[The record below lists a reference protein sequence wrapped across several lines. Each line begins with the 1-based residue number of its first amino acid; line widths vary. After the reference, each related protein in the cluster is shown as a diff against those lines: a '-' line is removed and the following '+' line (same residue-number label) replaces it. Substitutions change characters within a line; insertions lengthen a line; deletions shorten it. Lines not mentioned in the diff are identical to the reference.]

1 MLKFLSAVLL
11 ALIFIVP
18 FSGRDT
24 VVLAQTSGSYSDYT
38 EEGMAS
44 WYGPGF
50 HGRKTANGER
60 FNTNDLTA
68 AHKSLP
74 FNTLLRVTNLEN
86 GRYTIV
92 RVNDRGP
99 YARGRIIDLS
109 YAAKTEIGMGGLA
122 KVKIEIVNANEEEE
136 TSEDISLLTLF
147 EDAVSKNSRVFIEYN
162 DPTGNL
168 NSLKSS
174 PGDEFRRVLNSFKKV
189 KVIVDNNNSILN
201 SIAGSSLNDNRLHYL
216 DISDKLNTFNGYSIE
231 VDEFGNESDAVRLMD
246 KLESQ
251 FNDVILVEIVNGD
264 SINFKVYVGYYDD
277 EDGATKDAMTIKEM
291 NLKAKIIKILS

>member
-24 VVLAQTSGSYSDYT
+24 VVLAQTSGSYSEYT

-277 EDGATKDAMTIKEM
+277 EGGAEKDAMTIKEM

>member
-168 NSLKSS
+168 NSLKNS

-264 SINFKVYVGYYDD
+264 SINFKVFVGYYDD
-277 EDGATKDAMTIKEM
+277 EDGASKDAMTIKEM

>member
-1 MLKFLSAVLL
+1 LLKFLSAVLL

-24 VVLAQTSGSYSDYT
+24 VVLAQTSGSYSEYT

-122 KVKIEIVNANEEEE
+122 KVKIEIINANEEEE

-168 NSLKSS
+168 NSLKNS

-246 KLESQ
+246 ILESQ

-264 SINFKVYVGYYDD
+264 SINFKVFVGYYDD
-277 EDGATKDAMTIKEM
+277 EDGASKDAMTIKEM

>member
-24 VVLAQTSGSYSDYT
+24 VVLAQTSGSYSEYT

-122 KVKIEIVNANEEEE
+122 KVKIEIINANEEEE

-147 EDAVSKNSRVFIEYN
+147 EDAVSKNSRVFIEYY

-168 NSLKSS
+168 NSLKNS

-246 KLESQ
+246 ILESQ

-264 SINFKVYVGYYDD
+264 SINFKVFVGYYDD
-277 EDGATKDAMTIKEM
+277 ENGASKDAMVIKEM
-291 NLKAKIIKILS
+291 NLNAKIIKILS

>member
-1 MLKFLSAVLL
+1 VLL

-24 VVLAQTSGSYSDYT
+24 VVLAQTSGSYSEYT

-168 NSLKSS
+168 NSLKNS

-264 SINFKVYVGYYDD
+264 SINFKVFVGYYDD
-277 EDGATKDAMTIKEM
+277 EGGAEKDAMTIKEM

>member
-1 MLKFLSAVLL
+1 LLKFLSAVVL

-24 VVLAQTSGSYSDYT
+24 VVLAQTSGSYSEYT

-168 NSLKSS
+168 NSLKNS

-291 NLKAKIIKILS
+291 NLKTKIIKILS

>member
-1 MLKFLSAVLL
+1 LLKFLSAVLL

-24 VVLAQTSGSYSDYT
+24 VVLAQTSGSYSEYT

-122 KVKIEIVNANEEEE
+122 KVKIEIINANEEEE

-147 EDAVSKNSRVFIEYN
+147 EDAVSKNSRVFIEYY

-168 NSLKSS
+168 NSLKNS

-246 KLESQ
+246 ILESQ

-264 SINFKVYVGYYDD
+264 SINFKVFVGYYDD
-277 EDGATKDAMTIKEM
+277 ENGASKDAMVIKEM
-291 NLKAKIIKILS
+291 NLNAKIIKILS

>member
-1 MLKFLSAVLL
+1 LLKFLSAVLL

-24 VVLAQTSGSYSDYT
+24 VVLAQTSGSYSEYT

-147 EDAVSKNSRVFIEYN
+147 EDAVSKNSRVFIEYY

-168 NSLKSS
+168 NSLKNS

-264 SINFKVYVGYYDD
+264 SINFKVFVGYYDD
-277 EDGATKDAMTIKEM
+277 ENGASKDAMVIKEM
-291 NLKAKIIKILS
+291 NLNAKIIKILS

>member
-24 VVLAQTSGSYSDYT
+24 VVLAQTSGSYSEYT

-122 KVKIEIVNANEEEE
+122 KVKIEIINANEEEE

-168 NSLKSS
+168 NSLKNS

-246 KLESQ
+246 ILESQ

-264 SINFKVYVGYYDD
+264 SINFKVFVGYYDD
-277 EDGATKDAMTIKEM
+277 ENGASKDAMNIKEM
-291 NLKAKIIKILS
+291 NLNAKIIKILS

>member
-277 EDGATKDAMTIKEM
+277 EDGASEDAMTIKEM

>member
-24 VVLAQTSGSYSDYT
+24 VVLAQTSGSYSEYT

-168 NSLKSS
+168 NSLKNS

-264 SINFKVYVGYYDD
+264 SINFKVFVGYYDD
-277 EDGATKDAMTIKEM
+277 EGGAEKDAMTIKEM

>member
-1 MLKFLSAVLL
+1 MLKFLSAVVL

-24 VVLAQTSGSYSDYT
+24 VVLAQTSGSYSEYT

-168 NSLKSS
+168 NSLKNS

-291 NLKAKIIKILS
+291 NLKTKIIKILS

>member
-24 VVLAQTSGSYSDYT
+24 VVLAQTSGSYSEYT

-168 NSLKSS
+168 NSLKNS

-264 SINFKVYVGYYDD
+264 SINFKVFVGYYDD
-277 EDGATKDAMTIKEM
+277 EDGASKDAMTIKEM

>member
-24 VVLAQTSGSYSDYT
+24 VVLAQTSGSYSEYT

-168 NSLKSS
+168 NSLKNS

-231 VDEFGNESDAVRLMD
+231 VDELGNESDAVRLMD
-246 KLESQ
+246 ILESQ

-264 SINFKVYVGYYDD
+264 SINFKVFVGYYDD
-277 EDGATKDAMTIKEM
+277 EGGAEKDAMTIKEM

>member
-24 VVLAQTSGSYSDYT
+24 VVLAQTSGSYSEYT

-168 NSLKSS
+168 NSLKNS

-246 KLESQ
+246 ILESQ

-264 SINFKVYVGYYDD
+264 SINFKVFVGYYDD
-277 EDGATKDAMTIKEM
+277 EGGAEKDAMTIKEM

>member
-1 MLKFLSAVLL
+1 VLL

-24 VVLAQTSGSYSDYT
+24 VVLAQTSGSYSEYT

-147 EDAVSKNSRVFIEYN
+147 EDAVSKNSRVFIEYY

-168 NSLKSS
+168 NSLKNS

-246 KLESQ
+246 ILESQ

-264 SINFKVYVGYYDD
+264 SINFKVFVGYYDD

>member
-1 MLKFLSAVLL
+1 LLKFLSAVLL

-168 NSLKSS
+168 NSLKNS

-264 SINFKVYVGYYDD
+264 SINFKVFVGYYDD
-277 EDGATKDAMTIKEM
+277 EDGASKDAMTIKEM

>member
-24 VVLAQTSGSYSDYT
+24 VVLAQTSGSYSEYT

-168 NSLKSS
+168 NSLKNS

-264 SINFKVYVGYYDD
+264 SINFKVFVGYYDD
-277 EDGATKDAMTIKEM
+277 ENGASKDAMNIKEM
-291 NLKAKIIKILS
+291 NLNAKIIKILS

>member
-1 MLKFLSAVLL
+1 
-11 ALIFIVP
+11 
-18 FSGRDT
+18 
-24 VVLAQTSGSYSDYT
+24 
-38 EEGMAS
+38 MAS

>member
-1 MLKFLSAVLL
+1 LLKFLSAVLL

-24 VVLAQTSGSYSDYT
+24 VVLAQTSGSYSEYT

-168 NSLKSS
+168 NSLKNS

-264 SINFKVYVGYYDD
+264 SINFKVFVGYYDD
-277 EDGATKDAMTIKEM
+277 EDGASKDAMTIKEM

>member
-24 VVLAQTSGSYSDYT
+24 VVLAQTSGSYSEYT

-168 NSLKSS
+168 NSLKNS

-246 KLESQ
+246 ILESQ

-264 SINFKVYVGYYDD
+264 SINFKVFVGYYDD